1 MSDIY
6 SILNQRQK
14 SKPERLPKEEFIEK
28 LKQQKKAL
36 YDMSD
41 QQALNV
47 TSHPDSYIH
56 YLSML
61 SQFDYTVTNTLLIMA
76 QKPEA
81 TLLKDSEHWRNDKY
95 YIKKGEKGIQ
105 ILEPQGEYVKEDGS
119 TGTSYAVKYVFD
131 VSQINAKIKVNS
143 LYMSTENILSGLT
156 YDTSIVLKND
166 DTLISHQNVLYSPA
180 EKTIY
185 YRSNLTENELVQG
198 MIREFCYAEFDQQ
211 YTNFDR
217 QRDHFI
223 VESSAYILC
232 SRLGVNVEKKDFADK
247 VSQEFYGMDARQI
260 KEELVNI
267 KDLSSDVYSR
277 IERGIYKMQQQ
288 TLQTPQPQQE
298 AR

>member
-232 SRLGVNVEKKDFADK
+232 SRLGVNV
-247 VSQEFYGMDARQI
+247 
-260 KEELVNI
+260 
-267 KDLSSDVYSR
+267 
-277 IERGIYKMQQQ
+277 
-288 TLQTPQPQQE
+288 
-298 AR
+298 